1 MTTDQLAAGGT
12 GIGERPETDPT
23 ANRIARLA
31 CAWSGIACTVLFAIG
46 FVAFARF
53 LPFPSPGLPAEQ
65 VAANLAEHRIGIRIG
80 VIFMIIGFGLFATFA
95 SGVAL
100 ELRRTDGRHPAL
112 TYVQLVCA
120 GASAAILALS
130 PMFFAIMV
138 YRAGDIPVYVTQALY
153 DIAWFCFVMPYP
165 VFSLLLLAQGG
176 AILRDRAVPV
186 VFPRWAGYLCFSTAA
201 ALFPTGLI
209 IFFKDGPL
217 AWNGI
222 IGLGIPMIFFF
233 SWIMTLSYYLI
244 RHVTRDTRSVAQP
257 AHPPGCRRNSENP

>member
-1 MTTDQLAAGGT
+1 MTTDHEAAPT
-12 GIGERPETDPT
+12 TVTRYWPDTDPALNRT
-23 ANRIARLA
+23 ARRA

-65 VAANLAEHRIGIRIG
+65 VVADLAGNKLGIRIG

-95 SGVAL
+95 TGVAL
-100 ELRRTDGRHPAL
+100 ELRHTDGRHPAL
-112 TYVQLVCA
+112 TYVQLVCG

-130 PMFFAIMV
+130 PMFFGIMV
-138 YRAGDIPVYVTQALY
+138 YRAGEIPAYTTQALY

-176 AILRDRAVPV
+176 AILRDTAVPV
-186 VFPRWAGYLCFSTAA
+186 VFPRWAGYVCFSTAA
-201 ALFPTGLI
+201 ALIPTGLI

-233 SWIMTLSYYLI
+233 SWIMMLSYYLI
-244 RHVTRDTRSVAQP
+244 RHVRRDTGVAVTRP
-257 AHPPGCRRNSENP
+257 AAPTGE

>member
-1 MTTDQLAAGGT
+1 MITGHETALAALT
-12 GIGERPETDPT
+12 HHRPDTNP
-23 ANRIARLA
+23 AVNRTARLA

-53 LPFPSPGLPAEQ
+53 LPFPSPGLPAERI
-65 VAANLAEHRIGIRIG
+65 AADLAAHRIGIRIG

-95 SGVAL
+95 TGVAL

-120 GASAAILALS
+120 GASSAILALS
-130 PMFFAIMV
+130 PMFFGIMV
-138 YRAGDIPVYVTQALY
+138 YRAGEVPAYITQALY

-176 AILRDRAVPV
+176 AILRDTTIPV
-186 VFPRWAGYLCFSTAA
+186 VFPRWAGFLCFATAA
-201 ALFPTGLI
+201 ALIPTGFI
-209 IFFKDGPL
+209 IFFKSGPL
-217 AWNGI
+217 AWNGVV
-222 IGLGIPMIFFF
+222 GLGIPMIYFF

-244 RHVTRDTRSVAQP
+244 RHVTRDTRVAVTQP
-257 AHPPGCRRNSENP
+257 DAEAAH